1 MNGESKIRFKERLL
15 EISRDIIQDSRLE
28 IVPENIDKVFQ
39 YYLLYNQKTH
49 IEMSKTG
56 TLVDSHKIAA
66 CFLFSIIKA
75 KPLSFTITSKNKS
88 PDKLPSFKERAANE
102 MLGFIF
108 GLYILKAFIVKEA
121 KTPEEIFIAQKDIEL
136 PSCKE
141 NTQYTHHF
149 IQIISKE
156 NIDIEHKEFNQ
167 NVIFIFS
174 HIYFL
179 IEKFS
184 FYYWLSF
191 YKKSP

>member
-1 MNGESKIRFKERLL
+1 MNGETKTRFKERLL
-15 EISRDIIQDSRLE
+15 EISSDIIQDSRLE

-39 YYLLYNQKTH
+39 YYAMYNGKTH
-49 IEMSKTG
+49 NEMSKSG
-56 TLVDSHKIAA
+56 TLVDSHKIAT

-75 KPLSFTITSKNKS
+75 KPLSFTITDKNKS
-88 PDKLPSFKERAANE
+88 PDKFPSFKEHAANE

-108 GLYILKAFIVKEA
+108 GLYVLKIFIANEA

-136 PSCKE
+136 PTCKE
-141 NTQYTHHF
+141 KTQYTHHF

-156 NIDIEHKEFNQ
+156 NIDIENKDFNQ

-174 HIYFL
+174 HIFFL

-191 YKKSP
+191 YKNNS